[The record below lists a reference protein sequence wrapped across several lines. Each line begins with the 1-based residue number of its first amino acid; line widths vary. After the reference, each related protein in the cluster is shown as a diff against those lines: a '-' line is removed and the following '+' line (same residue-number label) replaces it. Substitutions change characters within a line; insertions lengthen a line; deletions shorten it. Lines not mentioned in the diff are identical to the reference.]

1 MQLAIIL
8 CAILIIQYLL
18 SFIQIKHYKKNIDKI
33 VSDYK
38 GENGYFMFSGMERGK
53 FKPGAIA
60 ILVVD
65 QDYIIHECHMLKGM
79 SVLTKF
85 KPLENYKG
93 KHVGEIVNDVNDT
106 IPEKGKS
113 KLPAN
118 SKALLKA
125 SENALLSIA
134 KNKISMGV

>member
-8 CAILIIQYLL
+8 CAVLIVQYLL
-18 SFIQIKHYKKNIDKI
+18 SFIQIKHYKKNINKI

-38 GENGYFMFSGMERGK
+38 GEDGYFMFSGMERSQ

-65 QDYIIHECHMLKGM
+65 RDYIIHECHMLKGM

-85 KPLENYKG
+85 KSLENYKG
-93 KHVGEIVNDVNDT
+93 KHVGEILNDVNES
-106 IPEKGKS
+106 IPVQGKK
-113 KLPAN
+113 KLPAY

-125 SENALLSIA
+125 GENALLTIS
-134 KNKISMGV
+134 KNKISMEV

>member
-8 CAILIIQYLL
+8 CAVLIVQYLL
-18 SFIQIKHYKKNIDKI
+18 SFIQIKHYKKNINKI

-38 GENGYFMFSGMERGK
+38 GEDGYFMFSGMERSQ

-65 QDYIIHECHMLKGM
+65 RDYIIHECHMLKGM

-85 KPLENYKG
+85 KALENYKG
-93 KHVGEIVNDVNDT
+93 KHVGEILNDVNES
-106 IPEKGKS
+106 IPAQGKK
-113 KLPAN
+113 KLPAY

-125 SENALLSIA
+125 GENALLTIS
-134 KNKISMGV
+134 KNKISMEV

>member
-8 CAILIIQYLL
+8 CAILIVQYSL
-18 SFIQIKHYKKNIDKI
+18 SFIQIKQYKKNIDRI
-33 VSDYK
+33 VSGYK
-38 GENGYFMFSGMERGK
+38 GEDGYFMFSGMERSK

-65 QDYIIHECHMLKGM
+65 SDYIIHECHMLRGM

-85 KPLENYKG
+85 KGIEKYKG
-93 KHVGEIVNDVNDT
+93 KHVGEILNEINGS
-106 IPEKGKS
+106 IPEKGKK
-113 KLPAN
+113 KLPAYRM
-118 SKALLKA
+118 ALLKA
-125 SENALLSIA
+125 GENALLSIS

>member
-8 CAILIIQYLL
+8 CAVLIVQYLL
-18 SFIQIKHYKKNIDKI
+18 SFIQIKHYKKNIDRI
-33 VSDYK
+33 VSGYK
-38 GENGYFMFSGMERGK
+38 GEEGYFMFSGMERGK

-65 QDYIIHECHMLKGM
+65 QDYIIHECHMLQGM

-85 KPLENYKG
+85 KALEKFKG
-93 KHVGEIVNDVNDT
+93 KHVGEILSDVNESV
-106 IPEKGKS
+106 PVKGKK
-113 KLPAN
+113 KLPAY

-125 SENALLSIA
+125 GENALLSIS
-134 KNKISMGV
+134 KNKISMEV